1 MRLHTKHA
9 AWVAAGVLCLTTACE
24 VPVLPQWDTYW
35 NVPLPSKA
43 IPVPVVPIPNNTSV
57 SDSFPTQRMPLDESL
72 GALLTNAADTGS
84 VILTLT
90 KRQTLALSGADT
102 LFISTSSAGL
112 NTPGAGRIVI
122 PIAFTATDATVSDTV
137 SASLVLIRNTATAGD
152 SLYIR
157 LQGRL
162 SNTSG
167 STVTPAASDS
177 IKVKLALLTLIHSS
191 K

>member
-1 MRLHTKHA
+1 MKITSKFA
-9 AWVAAGVLCLTTACE
+9 AWAGAGVLCLTTACE
-24 VPVLPQWDTYW
+24 VPLLPQWDTYW

-43 IPVPVVPIPNNTSV
+43 IPVPPIPIPNGTSV
-57 SDSFPTQRMPLDESL
+57 VDSFPTQRMPLDESL
-72 GALLTNAADTGS
+72 GELLANAADTGS

-90 KRQTLALSGADT
+90 KRQTLALSGSDT
-102 LFISTSSAGL
+102 LYISTSAAGL
-112 NTPGAGRIVI
+112 NTPGAGRIVV
-122 PIAFTATDATVSDTV
+122 PISFAASDATVSDTV
-137 SASLVLIRNTATAGD
+137 SANLSLIRSTASVGD

-162 SNTSG
+162 SNNSG